1 MQIALIYHKHP
12 YQGNP
17 RGGELSVRSIVEYLK
32 SKGHDVFMSHS
43 PSGIVMGV
51 CDIVLTWGK
60 PTQETAYACGRY
72 NIPLVVMVRFWRN
85 VAPLPAGNL
94 MNREIDQLFARG
106 KKMIFDTAKAIIT
119 NTEYS
124 RKVIERWQP
133 TAKGKVH
140 VCYVPVMGEFEQSG
154 DEKGAL
160 TIVTPEIYG
169 ELNLVRRLNKE
180 LPNERFLIV
189 NAQYYNA
196 SQFKEIENVKV
207 CNYMEMDEVWSQTK
221 ALLVPVYENDVCGT
235 RRTTIEAMRNGV
247 PVIALN
253 RCGMDEKVPSSMR
266 VPGNATYQQWVERIE
281 QINENY
287 QTFQKLAKSAWEKY
301 DTQKE
306 LERFEQI
313 LMQ

>member
-1 MQIALIYHKHP
+1 
-12 YQGNP
+12 
-17 RGGELSVRSIVEYLK
+17 
-32 SKGHDVFMSHS
+32 
-43 PSGIVMGV
+43 
-51 CDIVLTWGK
+51 
-60 PTQETAYACGRY
+60 
-72 NIPLVVMVRFWRN
+72 MVRFWRN
-85 VAPLPAGNL
+85 VAALPAGNL
-94 MNREIDQLFARG
+94 MTREVDQTFTSS
-106 KKMIFDTAKAIIT
+106 KQMIFDTAKAIIT
-119 NTEYS
+119 NTYYS

-169 ELNLVRRLNKE
+169 ELNLVRRLSE
-180 LPNERFLIV
+180 ALPNERFLIV

-196 SQFKEIENVKV
+196 SQFKEIENVTV
-207 CNYMEMDEVWSQTK
+207 RNYMEMDEVWSQTK

-266 VPGNATYQQWVERIE
+266 VPGNATYQQWIERIK

-287 QTFQKLAKSAWEKY
+287 QTFQKLAKSAWEQY